1 MIRAVIFDLGHT
13 LWDIGPGDGRALAA
27 AYVTLHRTLAA
38 RLGRD
43 DLPDAAAI
51 QEAVRLA
58 LQASREDY
66 FLDASPQLD
75 QPPSSSWVD
84 RGCRSLGLAL
94 DEALLRELTPPLFA
108 TEIDHLRCSDGTV
121 DALRALATRGLR
133 LGCITNTLAD
143 TAAIRAML
151 RRFDVEKLM
160 RSVVV
165 SADEGWRKPH
175 PSLFEKALR
184 ELAVAAPDALFV
196 GDSPAI
202 DIAGAKACG
211 MRAVLTQQY
220 VARPHEGHTPP
231 PDAIIAHLC
240 ELPAIIDRLDAAAP
254 AVSPLHRSGEGLGRG
269 NRART
274 EVTLPFVGE
283 RRG

>member
-27 AYVTLHRTLAA
+27 AYAALQRTLAA

-43 DLPDAAAI
+43 DLPEAAAI

-66 FLDASPQLD
+66 FLDASGQLD
-75 QPPSSSWVD
+75 QPPSYAWVD

-94 DEALLRELTPPLFA
+94 DAALLRELTPPLFA
-108 TEIDHLRCSDGTV
+108 TEIDHLLCGDGTV
-121 DALRALATRGLR
+121 EALRALDARGLR

-143 TAAIRAML
+143 SAAIRAML
-151 RRFDVEKLM
+151 RRFDIEALM

-175 PSLFEKALR
+175 RSLFEKALR
-184 ELAVAAPDALFV
+184 ELDVAAADAIFV
-196 GDSPAI
+196 GDSPLQ
-202 DIAGAKACG
+202 DVGGAKACG
-211 MRAVLTQQY
+211 MHAVLTQQY
-220 VARPHEGHTPP
+220 VARPHEGHRPP
-231 PDAIIAHLC
+231 PDAIIAHLR

-254 AVSPLHRSGEGLGRG
+254 PAATLQRNGAGPGEG
-269 NRART
+269 
-274 EVTLPFVGE
+274 
-283 RRG
+283 